1 MPLFAS
7 IMRQKKSDL
16 DAEMQHQQALRHIR
30 DLGLASPAAY
40 QKWCSD
46 NGFSD
51 KLVKPSKQRRE
62 ELRFAQEVAVRKQIV
77 RVKRAK
83 RGLGDLIADICAGNA
98 VAEDIAQPEL
108 RLLRD
113 FVSGNQPR
121 FGEPAVKHQALKELL
136 QHLLHYHTKLL
147 NTNPAIPALGYA
159 AGNTYV
165 EALVMIAVHH
175 HAWQR
180 DVESWRPRSHNLRRQ
195 FASLVRHLFAR
206 YDMPAFFDSAWF
218 SGRNADATKFRRWY
232 LHVAYGQSIRT
243 CDLPIEYTKK
253 MAHHFMHAPDD
264 VTIPQAIRW
273 GQVISLGGDEPL
285 ARAIF
290 GTRLGTSFDDDDFWT
305 TVIRWFIAN
314 PMLDRAQIG
323 PIVDYLHDQKFVVRR
338 ELVGGKEVYVASQ
351 PNLQMKGRS
360 PLALLQQVE
369 AWHRQLIRQSSQRIM
384 NWNRSGF
391 GDGKFEEGSLEGHNY
406 KLWTIRELLSS
417 KALLAEGKQ
426 MKHCVATYA
435 TSCARGECSIWT
447 LEVESF
453 SGTENL
459 LTIEVKNSYRLIWQ
473 VRGRYNR
480 LATEKE
486 RQVVQRWASG
496 QRLSFASHV

>member
-1 MPLFAS
+1 
-7 IMRQKKSDL
+7 MRQKKSDL

-30 DLGLASPAAY
+30 DLGLASPDAY

-46 NGFSD
+46 HGFSD
-51 KLVKPSKQRRE
+51 KLIKPSKQRRE
-62 ELRFAQEVAVRKQIV
+62 ELRFAQDVAVRKQIV

-83 RGLGDLIADICAGNA
+83 RGLGDVVADICAGKA
-98 VAEDIAQPEL
+98 RAEDIAQPEL
-108 RLLRD
+108 KLLRD
-113 FVSGNQPR
+113 AVSGNHQR
-121 FGEPAVKHQALKELL
+121 YGEPAVKHQALTTLL
-136 QHLLHYHTKLL
+136 RHLLRCHTKLIDA
-147 NTNPAIPALGYA
+147 TQAIPALGHA
-159 AGNTYV
+159 AGNTYI

-175 HAWQR
+175 QSWQR
-180 DVESWRPRSHNLRRQ
+180 DVESWRPRSHNSRRQ
-195 FASLVRHLFAR
+195 FASLVRHLFAH
-206 YDMPAFFDSAWF
+206 YDMPSFFDSAWF
-218 SGRNADATKFRRWY
+218 VGRSTTATEFRRWY
-232 LHVAYGQSIRT
+232 LRVAYGQSIRN

-273 GQVISLGGDEPL
+273 GQVIALGGDEPL

-290 GTRLGTSFDDDDFWT
+290 GTRLGDHFEEDDFWI
-305 TVIRWFIAN
+305 TVIRWFVAN
-314 PMLDRAQIG
+314 PMLDRAHVG
-323 PIVDYLHDQKFVVRR
+323 PIIDYLHDQKFVDRR
-338 ELVGGKEVYVASQ
+338 EFVGGEEVYVAPQ

-369 AWHRQLIRQSSQRIM
+369 AWHRQLTRQSNQRSV
-384 NWNRSGF
+384 NWHRSGF
-391 GDGKFEEGSLEGHNY
+391 GDGMFEEGSLEGQNY
-406 KLWTIRELLSS
+406 KVWTIRELLSS
-417 KALLAEGKQ
+417 KELLAEGKQ
-426 MKHCVATYA
+426 MKHCVATYT

-453 SGTENL
+453 TGTEKL
-459 LTIEVKNSYRLIWQ
+459 LTIEVKNNYRLIWQ

-496 QRLSFASHV
+496 RRLSFASHV